1 MSNDWGQIYLEKQD
15 LGEEARPKR
24 TTGEAVTLAVL
35 LALTVIATCAL
46 AFAWVARQNNA
57 NWQAAAPL
65 ATQPAQTPA
74 ETQPVQQPAL
84 NYIAWDYSY
93 ENGMATARNQNKPV
107 LMNYY
112 TDWCGYCKKMDAETF
127 IDPAVIAEAQN
138 YVAIKINAEQRTD
151 LAQQYGVR
159 SFPTTIISDGSG
171 NVKYSESGAFTAP
184 QFTRLLQSHR

>member
-74 ETQPVQQPAL
+74 ETQPVQQPVL

-93 ENGMATARNQNKPV
+93 ENGMAIARNQNKPV
-107 LMNYY
+107 LMNFY
-112 TDWCGYCKKMDAETF
+112 TDWCGVCKRMDSGTF
-127 IDPAVIAEAQN
+127 VDPAVVTEAQN

-151 LAQQYGVR
+151 LAQQYNV
-159 SFPTTIISDGSG
+159 SAYPTFVIADGSG
-171 NVKYSESGAFTAP
+171 NVKYNDAGGFPASE
-184 QFTRLLQSHR
+184 FTRLLQSHR